1 LVKFEV
7 ASGSAHHGSFSLRSH
22 DDITTMDAASD
33 AELSTF
39 IAATLGA
46 AVDVGDPAAVSAA
59 LVRVG
64 QLIAKAEAE
73 VVRIVEAEK
82 PAVERVLGCADE
94 LRGQVETL
102 QDGVLAIECNALRER
117 LEASVLRAPALRERL
132 HASQDSLML
141 LRCLA
146 AVHRSLGGFETAL
159 GANDFRGAAAL
170 VAALRER
177 DLPVLL
183 EHPEMTRDR
192 AATGLLD
199 VIISEVERSE
209 SRLHEAALAAWA
221 AAALGRTE
229 IVIGDPTTH
238 SAETLVL
245 SADSSRLHMLVGAL
259 SAIGAIDGCMRK
271 LGEAAMARL
280 LRPAF
285 ERSHVAIRAARTED
299 DLAVALVVCSSAEA
313 DDDASLGI
321 SFGFSQRAAQVCEAI
336 ETVLGALHDFLAGV
350 SGSAAS
356 EPLPGA
362 VPSAAATLSIL
373 ALGPT
378 FWGELRRAVVEDCLL
393 PALAAEMMHARAPER
408 PMGEMPSASRAPGAS
423 AAPIATSRGRVHA
436 MAASVSTRVVALH
449 ERLQRRVAATS
460 PMVAAA
466 LSAELGM
473 LVEAAARLEA
483 RAAAMRC
490 EEVLHDGRRIIY
502 ERSADSVELPASSAP
517 LSGMAACDA
526 GAAGAPAAEH
536 DGDPPAKAAGVA
548 VAARSEAHCEVRL
561 GALHFPRC
569 RVSTRA
575 TRLLRLLDATL
586 EDACACGPEGAGLL
600 YARAR
605 DVIDLFLAA
614 APHRSAEV
622 LVPHVALL
630 LHNDARLLR
639 HRCLTLGLQY
649 ARRLPPPIGGAGGSA
664 SFVDLA
670 PELQALAARTF
681 EAVLHEVQQQLFVA
695 LSGAR
700 GFVRVGE
707 DAEAHAHAS
716 AATRQL
722 IHHTRRLHRM
732 ALETLPRPT
741 AMELLGRAV
750 EAPLGSLCAQVLGLR
765 HISDADSRAL
775 QAEVFTPLCAACDA
789 LLQPAPEDAPA
800 TGHGGADGELGDRD
814 GRASDPN
821 AAAEAEGGGDVYAPS
836 LRMAKQLS
844 RVLGAD
850 RLRHVRE
857 QWELAELD
865 ALPARDL
872 LALLRAI
879 YPNADLATNPE
890 ARSFVDAL
898 AEAAAQTVT
907 GR

>member
-1 LVKFEV
+1 M
-7 ASGSAHHGSFSLRSH
+7 
-22 DDITTMDAASD
+22 MDAK
-33 AELSTF
+33 LSAF
-39 IAATLGA
+39 IAITLGA
-46 AVDVGDPAAVSAA
+46 ADAPVDVGDPAAVSAA

-159 GANDFRGAAAL
+159 GANDLRGAAAL

-177 DLPVLL
+177 DLPVLR

-209 SRLHEAALAAWA
+209 RRLHEAALAAWA
-221 AAALGRTE
+221 AAALGQTE
-229 IVIGDPTTH
+229 ITIGGPMAL

-259 SAIGAIDGCMRK
+259 IDIGAIDGCMRS
-271 LGEAAMARL
+271 LAEAAMARL
-280 LRPAF
+280 LRPAL

-299 DLAVALVVCSSAEA
+299 GLAVALVVCSSAEA
-313 DDDASLGI
+313 DYEAP
-321 SFGFSQRAAQVCEAI
+321 FGLSKRAAQVCEAI
-336 ETVLGALHDFLAGV
+336 ETVLGALYDFLAGV

-356 EPLPGA
+356 EPSPGT

-408 PMGEMPSASRAPGAS
+408 LMGEIPSAIHAPVAS

-436 MAASVSTRVVALH
+436 MAASVSTRVVTLH
-449 ERLQRRVAATS
+449 ERLRQRIAATS

-466 LSAELGM
+466 LSTELGM
-473 LVEAAARLEA
+473 LVEAAAHLEA

-490 EEVLHDGRRIIY
+490 EEVLHDARSIIY
-502 ERSADSVELPASSAP
+502 ERSADSVELPLPSAP
-517 LSGMAACDA
+517 LSSMAASVA
-526 GAAGAPAAEH
+526 GAAGTPAAEH

-548 VAARSEAHCEVRL
+548 VAARSGAHCEVRL
-561 GALHFPRC
+561 SALHFPRC

-575 TRLLRLLDATL
+575 ARLLRLLDTTL

-716 AATRQL
+716 AAMRQL

-732 ALETLPRPT
+732 ALETLPRP
-741 AMELLGRAV
+741 AALELLGRAV

-789 LLQPAPEDAPA
+789 LLQPVPEDAPA
-800 TGHGGADGELGDRD
+800 TGHGGADGDLGDCD

-821 AAAEAEGGGDVYAPS
+821 AAAEAEGSGDVYAPS

-857 QWELAELD
+857 QWDASELD

>member
-1 LVKFEV
+1 MKT
-7 ASGSAHHGSFSLRSH
+7 S
-22 DDITTMDAASD
+22 DAA
-33 AELSTF
+33 LSAF
-39 IAATLGA
+39 IAATLEA

-209 SRLHEAALAAWA
+209 RRLHEVALAAWA

-229 IVIGDPTTH
+229 IVVGDPMTH

-245 SADSSRLHMLVGAL
+245 SADSSRLHVLVGAL
-259 SAIGAIDGCMRK
+259 SAIGAIDGCMRE

-285 ERSHVAIRAARTED
+285 ERSHVAIRAVRTED

-313 DDDASLGI
+313 DDEA
-321 SFGFSQRAAQVCEAI
+321 SFGLSCGLSFGLSQRAAQVCEAI

-393 PALAAEMMHARAPER
+393 PALATEMIHARAPER
-408 PMGEMPSASRAPGAS
+408 PMGEMPSASRAPGAL

-460 PMVAAA
+460 PMVATA

-490 EEVLHDGRRIIY
+490 EEVLHDARSIIY

-789 LLQPAPEDAPA
+789 LLQPAPEGAPA
-800 TGHGGADGELGDRD
+800 TGHGGADGELGDCD

-850 RLRHVRE
+850 RLWHVRE